1 MSYIL
6 EALKRADRERA
17 QGHVPGLHSQQASYL
32 EAPAD
37 DEPRVSPAQGWMLG
51 GVALAGLGAATWLWL
66 QDDPAPPPSAAP
78 PLAARQPA
86 AVRPAN
92 VPPVAVAA
100 APAVLPA
107 APPPALRLEP
117 PRPLPKP
124 KAPVVA
130 AAQPDGAAAP
140 MAKAPLAAAPGAA
153 APGAAAPV
161 SNTARAAAPIAAAQP
176 TAPSGATASPPNA
189 AKAAVP
195 GPMPEEVRRELPAL
209 GISGS
214 VYSDRPAD
222 RMLIVNGQVLRE
234 RDELAPGF
242 MLERIQAK
250 SAIVLHKGQRY
261 VINF

>member
-6 EALKRADRERA
+6 EALKRADRERE

-32 EAPAD
+32 ETPAD
-37 DEPRVSPAQGWMLG
+37 DEPRVSPALGWVLG
-51 GVALAGLGAATWLWL
+51 GATLAGLGAAGWLWL
-66 QDDPAPPPSAAP
+66 QDDPAPAPSAAP
-78 PLAARQPA
+78 PMAARQPA
-86 AVRPAN
+86 AARPAN
-92 VPPVAVAA
+92 MAAVPPVAVV
-100 APAVLPA
+100 APALPPA

-124 KAPVVA
+124 KAPI
-130 AAQPDGAAAP
+130 AAP
-140 MAKAPLAAAPGAA
+140 TQPAV
-153 APGAAAPV
+153 AAAPV
-161 SNTARAAAPIAAAQP
+161 PSAPLPLPTTTAPMARAPVATAPVGAVAAAASP
-176 TAPSGATASPPNA
+176 VATASLPNT
-189 AKAAVP
+189 AKAAAP

-209 GISGS
+209 SVSGS

-242 MLERIQAK
+242 TLERIHAK

-261 VINF
+261 VFNF

>member
-37 DEPRVSPAQGWMLG
+37 DEPRVSPAQGWLLG
-51 GVALAGLGAATWLWL
+51 SVALAGLGAATWLWL
-66 QDDPAPPPSAAP
+66 QDDPAPP
-78 PLAARQPA
+78 LAARQPA
-86 AVRPAN
+86 AARPAN

-124 KAPVVA
+124 KAPVVPV
-130 AAQPDGAAAP
+130 QPEGAAPP
-140 MAKAPLAAAPGAA
+140 MPKAPLAAAPGAA
-153 APGAAAPV
+153 APVTATTVPNA
-161 SNTARAAAPIAAAQP
+161 ARAAAPIAAAQP
-176 TAPSGATASPPNA
+176 TAPPGATASLPNA

-195 GPMPEEVRRELPAL
+195 GPMPEDVRRELPAL

-242 MLERIQAK
+242 MLERIQPK

>member
-6 EALKRADRERA
+6 EALKRADRERE

-37 DEPRVSPAQGWMLG
+37 DEPRVSPALGWVLG
-51 GVALAGLGAATWLWL
+51 GATLAGLGAAGWLWL
-66 QDDPAPPPSAAP
+66 QDEPAPAPSAAP

-86 AVRPAN
+86 AVRPGN
-92 VPPVAVAA
+92 VPTVPPVPPVAVAA
-100 APAVLPA
+100 APAALPA

-124 KAPVVA
+124 KVPVAAPAQPEVPPAPAPVPLPGSTAPIARAPAPA
-130 AAQPDGAAAP
+130 AAVGAVPAAAP
-140 MAKAPLAAAPGAA
+140 RVPAA
-153 APGAAAPV
+153 
-161 SNTARAAAPIAAAQP
+161 SL
-176 TAPSGATASPPNA
+176 PNA
-189 AKAAVP
+189 AKAAAP

-242 MLERIQAK
+242 MLERIQPK

-261 VINF
+261 VFNF